1 MTEKTQSTTEELIN
15 LLESVDV
22 DAFLNEIEENEKKE
36 YMHLAN
42 LYTKNNKNSSYSDNV
57 LLNTIDINN
66 SIDNENQNQKHSI
79 SQRQMHD
86 VTNSKSDESKSEYQK
101 EEEEVNNNG
110 IGGKQNERKPKVH
123 ILGNVKELKECNEDQ
138 MVDLVNEI
146 CDKTSELISQ
156 KHIFVSYFK
165 ENNI

>member
-1 MTEKTQSTTEELIN
+1 MSHMQSMTETTQSTTELIN
-15 LLESVDV
+15 LLENVDVDAFLNEIEENEESVDVDV

-42 LYTKNNKNSSYSDNV
+42 LYTKN
-57 LLNTIDINN
+57 
-66 SIDNENQNQKHSI
+66 
-79 SQRQMHD
+79 
-86 VTNSKSDESKSEYQK
+86 NSKSDESKSEYQK